1 MKNSKLKN
9 DYEKESEVKKQ
20 KKRFFFKF
28 MKIYTFMYF
37 VSQPTDQRT
46 KKCRIEAQRIRP
58 LS

>member
-20 KKRFFFKF
+20 KKRIFLKF

-46 KKCRIEAQRIRP
+46 KNVE
-58 LS
+58 